1 MGIFSSKTNEY
12 VGISNGK
19 LIDET
24 KRPRALIDSTAAYIN
39 DYGYMKNKNA
49 VSLVDYNLKGMQESI
64 VPAVNR
70 FNRFSD
76 TTKYG
81 VVGKSKSSYINL
93 SLDKINHEV
102 KQYLKARYSDV
113 IINYIVANN
122 IDYGHFLKQILI
134 DDKNYDSATNMFDD
148 MWYLQDA
155 VIYTKE
161 ELSFKYLGVSFTSG
175 KTPFRNKDETR
186 GYTPWIV
193 DSDIE
198 YNYAEV
204 SYIAEGVIVTEI
216 VENKITVY
224 KLDSNGN
231 RLIESEQNSSSST
244 IIEDTITVLAESEY
258 IETIEEDKGTSTN
271 ITNNSATYTE
281 VITHTYLSTKRYKL
295 TKDEKIKLPN
305 FYLDES
311 IVPDEIESVSID
323 SSYDKNKL
331 DDFIDSVENNEE
343 VTSLSPYMSSP
354 YLILV
359 SYSYGEEKLI
369 NYMTITNTNYPE
381 ITNNLSDG
389 SAFGQYLSRIYFKI
403 KGRDLSNEKFP
414 DWYKASKKAAAKL
427 GIKYDDFY
435 ANVKEN
441 LENYKA
447 IRASYINFAINVNGT
462 SLAEHKYIFE
472 FMQRWFEVSTN
483 IVDNFMDGNVH
494 QVRPTVLTWKDNYA
508 EGNLEAELITIQLKQ
523 GYIEKSYSKGNDTSL
538 NYDTYYDNSEFMQT
552 SNIKGKVFYKKIND
566 TQYLELVVYELQR
579 NERITSKLWSDGD
592 GKCDLVI
599 PLDFVIINNFFK
611 SFKEKEELIYKGMYL
626 EFTTY
631 VKVKQKWYQTGIF
644 KAIVFIASVVIGVYT
659 GGAGF
664 TLAAVAEAAATTLV
678 TMYVTEYLMKAIVKA
693 FNPELAR
700 KLGVL
705 LAIAAVAY
713 GGYGAIN
720 SGTSI
725 IRAATIFF
733 TRITDLMKISGMFLQ
748 ASNIR
753 LAQDLQKE
761 EKDYKA
767 KMKTLEEMKQEILGN
782 EVNSMLSY
790 LDQVDRTY
798 IASNVILGETIDEYI
813 ARYLDYRKWVT
824 PINYTHDY
832 ADYIKQLPTFDETVR
847 QRLNEQQLYV
857 DKEQNNE
864 DQI

>member
-1 MGIFSSKTNEY
+1 MGIFSSKTKEY

-70 FNRFSD
+70 FNRFSY
-76 TTKYG
+76 TTEYS

-93 SLDKINHEV
+93 SLDKIQHEV
-102 KQYLKARYSDV
+102 KQYLEAKYSDV

-134 DDKNYDSATNMFDD
+134 DDKDYIPSTNMFDD
-148 MWYLQDA
+148 MWFLEDA

-161 ELSFKYLGVSFTSG
+161 ELNFKYLGVSFTSG
-175 KTPFRNKDETR
+175 KTPFRIKDETR

-193 DSDIE
+193 DADIKN
-198 YNYAEV
+198 NYAKV
-204 SYIAEGVIVTEI
+204 FYIAEGIKITEI
-216 VENKITVY
+216 KDITTIMY
-224 KLDSNGN
+224 MLDSEGN
-231 RLIESEQNSSSST
+231 RLIQSEQVTSNST
-244 IIEDTITVLAESEY
+244 IIKDTTTVLANSDY
-258 IETIEEDKGTSTN
+258 IETLIDDKGTFTN
-271 ITNNSATYTE
+271 TTLESEVYTE
-281 VITHTYLSTKRYKL
+281 VITHTYIITKRYKL
-295 TKDEKIKLPN
+295 TKDEKIDLPN

-311 IVPDEIESVSID
+311 IVPDEIESVDID
-323 SSYDKNKL
+323 SSYDEDKL
-331 DDFIDSVENNEE
+331 NNFTDLVESNNE
-343 VTSLSPYMSSP
+343 VNILSPYMESP

-359 SYSYGEEKLI
+359 CYSYGEEQLI

-381 ITNNLSDG
+381 ITNNFSDG
-389 SAFGQYLSRIYFKI
+389 SAFGQYISRIYFKI
-403 KGRDLSNEKFP
+403 KGKDISEKDYP

-435 ANVKEN
+435 ASVKEN

-472 FMQRWFEVSTN
+472 FMQRWFEVSTD
-483 IVDNFMDGNVH
+483 IVDNFMDGNIH

-523 GYIEKSYSKGNDTSL
+523 GYLEKSYSRGSDTSL
-538 NYDTYYDNSEFMQT
+538 NYSTYYDNSEFMQT
-552 SNIKGKVFYKKIND
+552 STIKGKVFYKKIDD
-566 TQYLELVVYELQR
+566 TQYLELIVYELQR
-579 NERITSKLWSDGD
+579 NERITTKLWSDGD

-599 PLDFVIINNFFK
+599 PLDFVIINSFFS

-631 VKVKQKWYQTGIF
+631 VKVKQKWYQRGIF

-664 TLAAVAEAAATTLV
+664 TLTAVAQAAATTLV

-693 FNPELAR
+693 FNPELAQ
-700 KLGVL
+700 KLGII
-705 LAIAAVAY
+705 LAIAAIAY

-720 SGTSI
+720 SSTSL
-725 IRAATIFF
+725 IRATTIFF
-733 TRITDLMKISGMFLQ
+733 TRITNLMKLSSMFMQ

-753 LAQDLQKE
+753 LIQDLQKE
-761 EKDYKA
+761 ERDYRA
-767 KMKTLEEMKQEILGN
+767 KMKSLEEMKQEILGN

-798 IASNVILGETIDEYI
+798 IASNVVLGETIDEYI
-813 ARYLDYRKWVT
+813 ARYLDYRKWET
-824 PINYTHDY
+824 PINYTHEY

-847 QRLNEQQLYV
+847 KRLNEQQLYV

>member
-1 MGIFSSKTNEY
+1 MGIFSSKTKEY

-70 FNRFSD
+70 FDRFSD

-81 VVGKSKSSYINL
+81 VIGKSKSSYINL

-134 DDKNYDSATNMFDD
+134 DDKNYHSATNMFDD
-148 MWYLQDA
+148 MWYLHDA
-155 VIYTKE
+155 VIYTKK
-161 ELSFKYLGVSFTSG
+161 ELPFKYLGVSFTSG
-175 KTPFRNKDETR
+175 KTPFRIKDETR

-193 DSDIE
+193 DSEIE
-198 YNYAEV
+198 YNYAKV
-204 SYIAEGVIVTEI
+204 FYIAEGNKVTEVKDI
-216 VENKITVY
+216 TTTVY
-224 KLDSNGN
+224 TIDNEGTHLIQSQETTTNNTVIKDS
-231 RLIESEQNSSSST
+231 T
-244 IIEDTITVLAESEY
+244 TVLANFELL
-258 IETIEEDKGTSTN
+258 ETMLEDKGTTTST
-271 ITNNSATYTE
+271 TNENDVYTE
-281 VITHTYLSTKRYKL
+281 VITDTHIITEKYKL
-295 TKDEKIKLPN
+295 TKDENITLPN

-311 IVPDEIESVSID
+311 IVPDEIESVSTD
-323 SSYDKNKL
+323 SPYDEDKL
-331 DDFIDSVENNEE
+331 DEFIDLVENNGE
-343 VTSLSPYMSSP
+343 VASLSPYMSSP

-381 ITNNLSDG
+381 ITNNLYDG
-389 SAFGQYLSRIYFKI
+389 SAFGQYLSRIYFK
-403 KGRDLSNEKFP
+403 KEGRDISDTVFP

-427 GIKYDDFY
+427 GIKYDGFY

-441 LENYKA
+441 LENYNA

-462 SLAEHKYIFE
+462 SLTEHKYIFE
-472 FMQRWFEVSTN
+472 FMQRWFEVSTD
-483 IVDNFMDGNVH
+483 IIDNFMDGAVH
-494 QVRPTVLTWKDNYA
+494 RVRPTVLTWKDNYA

-523 GYIEKSYSKGNDTSL
+523 GNIEKSYSKGNDTSL

-552 SNIKGKVFYKKIND
+552 SNIKGKVFYKKIDN

-579 NERITSKLWSDGD
+579 NERITSNIWSNGD

-611 SFKEKEELIYKGMYL
+611 SFKEKEEIIYRGMYL

-678 TMYVTEYLMKAIVKA
+678 TMYVTEFIMKAIVKA

-700 KLGVL
+700 KLGTV
-705 LAIAAVAY
+705 LAIAAIAY
-713 GGYGAIN
+713 GGYGAVN
-720 SGTSI
+720 SGVSLV
-725 IRAATIFF
+725 RAATIFV
-733 TRITDLMKISGMFLQ
+733 TRITNLMKISGMFLQ

-761 EKDYKA
+761 EKDYRA
-767 KMKTLEEMKQEILGN
+767 KMKSLEEMKQEILGN
-782 EVNSMLSY
+782 EVKSMLSY

-813 ARYLDYRKWVT
+813 ARYLDYRKWET